1 MREALM
7 GLWVPGR
14 PGPGLNGFDQ
24 FFDPSRFDDVV
35 SYDLPHLSSC
45 SKRMGIWCIVCE
57 QK

>member
-14 PGPGLNGFDQ
+14 AGLGLNGFDQ

-35 SYDLPHLSSC
+35 SYDLSSC
-45 SKRMGIWCIVCE
+45 SRRMGIWCIVCE